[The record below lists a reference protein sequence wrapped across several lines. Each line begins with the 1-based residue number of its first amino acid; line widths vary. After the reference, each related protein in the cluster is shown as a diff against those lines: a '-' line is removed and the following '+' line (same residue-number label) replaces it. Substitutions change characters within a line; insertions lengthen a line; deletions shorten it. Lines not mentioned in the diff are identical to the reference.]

1 MQKLVTGAPTIMST
15 WQDKQGRRHV
25 GVMVGGK
32 RLHRILPATA
42 SAGDAKQLDADLRST
57 LTALANATPAA
68 VESDPLLTSIMPLYM
83 AHADNLRW
91 PEPAKLCARRI
102 APWLEGFRAS
112 QARTAAANIV
122 RDMRKDYQAA
132 TINRSLAALKK
143 ALSLA
148 FDDGLTAVNWGASV
162 KSLPTHNKR
171 EMFLTVEQ
179 VSRLASAGS
188 AAVEAAVW
196 IALLTGCR
204 RGEILKMRQEDIG
217 HDTITIHSGNTK
229 TLRTRVV
236 PIVPAL
242 RPWLKAIPLPYKDY
256 EGLKTSFQRARIKA
270 EMPWV
275 NFHDLRHSCASILM
289 ANGADIYTVSKILG
303 HSTITT
309 TQRYAHLEVSQQR
322 AALKRAFG

>member
-1 MQKLVTGAPTIMST
+1 MSI
-15 WQDKQGRRHV
+15 WQDKDGRHHVGIMVNGRRI
-25 GVMVGGK
+25 
-32 RLHRILPATA
+32 HRILSPTATA
-42 SAGDAKQLDADLRST
+42 SDAKRLDADLRLQLSSQPSRRT
-57 LTALANATPAA
+57 ASGAGQGDPPLT
-68 VESDPLLTSIMPLYM
+68 DIMPLYI
-83 AHADNLRW
+83 AHADTLRW
-91 PEPAKLCARRI
+91 PAPAKLCANRI
-102 APWLEGFRAS
+102 APWLVHYTAS
-112 QARTAAANIV
+112 QARQAAAHIV
-122 RDMRKDYQAA
+122 RDMRSQYQAA

-148 FDDGLTAVNWGASV
+148 FDQGLTSTNYGAAV

-171 EMFLTVEQ
+171 EMFLSVEQ
-179 VSRLASAGS
+179 VSQLAK
-188 AAVEAAVW
+188 AAAPAVQAAIW

-204 RGEILKMRQEDIG
+204 RGEILKMRPEDIG
-217 HDTITIHSGNTK
+217 KDSITIHSGNTK

-242 RPWLKAIPLPYKDY
+242 RPWLKAIPLPYKDF

-289 ANGADIYTVSKILG
+289 AKGADLYTVSKILG

-309 TQRYAHLEVSQQR
+309 TQRYAHLEVSQQA
-322 AALKRAFG
+322 AALNKAFG

>member
-1 MQKLVTGAPTIMST
+1 MSVWT
-15 WQDKQGRRHV
+15 DKAGRRHA
-25 GVMVGGK
+25 GIMVGGK
-32 RLHRILPATA
+32 RLHRILPQGAT
-42 SAGDAKQLDADLRST
+42 AGDAKQCETDLRNSIAARGPT
-57 LTALANATPAA
+57 VSGDPALAQ
-68 VESDPLLTSIMPLYM
+68 VMPLYM
-83 AHADNLRW
+83 AHADTLRW

-102 APWLEGFRAS
+102 APWLDGFTAS

-122 RDMRKDYQAA
+122 RDMRNDYQAA

-148 FDDGLTAVNWGASV
+148 FDDGLTTINYGASV

-179 VSRLASAGS
+179 VSRLADAGS
-188 AAVEAAVW
+188 DGVRAAVW
-196 IALLTGCR
+196 IALYTGCR
-204 RGEILKMRQEDIG
+204 RGEILKLRAEDISR
-217 HDTITIHSGNTK
+217 HEITIHSGNTK

-236 PIVPAL
+236 PIVPGL
-242 RPWLKAIPLPYKDY
+242 REWLDFIPLPYKDY
-256 EGLKTSFQRARIKA
+256 EGLKTGFQRARIKA

-289 ANGADIYTVSKILG
+289 ATGADLYTVSKILG

-309 TQRYAHLEVSQQR
+309 TQRYSHLEVSQQR
-322 AALKRAFG
+322 AALKKAFR